1 MSKSLDFYKENIQS
15 LSFSGVSTDEQET
28 VIAFSRN
35 DDTASVETTDSTV
48 LTKLKRYAA
57 TNPDEWVLTNVTT
70 GQNESDPMKITS
82 ICFECPKKLISLRSK
97 STSPRELTEEERAEI
112 AERMRNVRAGREDE
126 DYPRYRA
133 GTATIDSG
141 IYTVSKTP

>member
-1 MSKSLDFYKENIQS
+1 MGKSLDFYKENIQS

-28 VIAFSRN
+28 VITFSRN
-35 DDTASVETTDSTV
+35 DDMASVETTDSTV
-48 LTKLKRYAA
+48 LTKLKRYAT
-57 TNPDEWVLTNVTT
+57 TNPDEWVLTNVTI

-112 AERMRNVRAGREDE
+112 AKRMRNVRAGRDNED
-126 DYPRYRA
+126 
-133 GTATIDSG
+133 
-141 IYTVSKTP
+141 

>member
-1 MSKSLDFYKENIQS
+1 MGKSLDFYKENIQS

-48 LTKLKRYAA
+48 LTKLKRYAT
-57 TNPDEWVLTNVTT
+57 TNPDEWVLTNVTI

-82 ICFECPKKLISLRSK
+82 ICFECPKKLVSLRSK

-112 AERMRNVRAGREDE
+112 AERMRNVRAGRDNED
-126 DYPRYRA
+126 
-133 GTATIDSG
+133 
-141 IYTVSKTP
+141 

>member
-1 MSKSLDFYKENIQS
+1 MGKSLDFYKENIQS

-28 VIAFSRN
+28 VIVFSRN
-35 DDTASVETTDSTV
+35 NDAASVETTDSTV
-48 LTKLKRYAA
+48 LTKLKRYAT

-82 ICFECPKKLISLRSK
+82 ICFKCPKKLISLRSK

-112 AERMRNVRAGREDE
+112 AERMRNVRAGRDNEDQ
-126 DYPRYRA
+126 P
-133 GTATIDSG
+133 
-141 IYTVSKTP
+141 

>member
-28 VIAFSRN
+28 VIVFSRN

-48 LTKLKRYAA
+48 LTKLKGYTT

-82 ICFECPKKLISLRSK
+82 ICFECPKKLVSLRSK
-97 STSPRELTEEERAEI
+97 STSPRELTEDERAEI
-112 AERMRNVRAGREDE
+112 AERMRNVRASREDE
-126 DYPRYRA
+126 D
-133 GTATIDSG
+133 
-141 IYTVSKTP
+141 

>member
-1 MSKSLDFYKENIQS
+1 MGKSLDFYKENIQS

-28 VIAFSRN
+28 VIVFSRN
-35 DDTASVETTDSTV
+35 GDMASVETTDSTV
-48 LTKLKRYAA
+48 LTKLKRYAT

-97 STSPRELTEEERAEI
+97 STSPRELTEEERTEI
-112 AERMRNVRAGREDE
+112 AERMRNVRAGRDNED
-126 DYPRYRA
+126 RL
-133 GTATIDSG
+133 
-141 IYTVSKTP
+141 

>member
-1 MSKSLDFYKENIQS
+1 MGKSLDFYKENIQS

-48 LTKLKRYAA
+48 LTKLKRYAT
-57 TNPDEWVLTNVTT
+57 TNPDEWVLTNVTI

-82 ICFECPKKLISLRSK
+82 ICFECPKKLVSLRSK

-112 AERMRNVRAGREDE
+112 AERMRNVRAGRED
-126 DYPRYRA
+126 D
-133 GTATIDSG
+133 DQL
-141 IYTVSKTP
+141 

>member
-1 MSKSLDFYKENIQS
+1 MGKSLDFYKENIQS

-28 VIAFSRN
+28 VIVFSRN
-35 DDTASVETTDSTV
+35 NDTASVETTDSTV

-70 GQNESDPMKITS
+70 GQDESDPMKITS
-82 ICFECPKKLISLRSK
+82 ICFECPKKLVSLRSK

-112 AERMRNVRAGREDE
+112 AERMRNARAGREDE
-126 DYPRYRA
+126 N
-133 GTATIDSG
+133 
-141 IYTVSKTP
+141 

>member
-1 MSKSLDFYKENIQS
+1 MGKSLDFYTKNIQS

-28 VIAFSRN
+28 VIVFSRN
-35 DDTASVETTDSTV
+35 SDTASVETTDSTV

-57 TNPDEWVLTNVTT
+57 ANPDEWALTNVTT
-70 GQNESDPMKITS
+70 GQNESDPTKITS
-82 ICFECPKKLISLRSK
+82 ICFKCPKKLVSLRSK

-126 DYPRYRA
+126 NQP
-133 GTATIDSG
+133 
-141 IYTVSKTP
+141 

>member
-1 MSKSLDFYKENIQS
+1 MGKSLDFYTKNIQS

-28 VIAFSRN
+28 VIVFSRN
-35 DDTASVETTDSTV
+35 NDTASVETTDSTV
-48 LTKLKRYAA
+48 LTKLKRYAT

-70 GQNESDPMKITS
+70 SQNESDPMKITS

-112 AERMRNVRAGREDE
+112 AERMRNVRAGRDNE
-126 DYPRYRA
+126 YQL
-133 GTATIDSG
+133 
-141 IYTVSKTP
+141 